1 MNKQEFLE
9 KWGYQSGIGYGHT
22 LFDCKNQLEK
32 DLDDLLKSSTVY
44 VINDAKGNIDGVS
57 FSEQKAIEY
66 VNEWNKSVEDLDDK
80 VRYDIVE
87 CVGW

>member
-1 MNKQEFLE
+1 MNKKEFLE
-9 KWGYQSGIGYGHT
+9 KWGYQSGIGYGRA

-66 VNEWNKSVEDLDDK
+66 ANEWNKSVEDLDDK

>member
-9 KWGYQSGIGYGHT
+9 KWGYQIGNGYGQA
-22 LFDCKNQLEK
+22 LFDCKQQLEK
-32 DLDDLLKSSTVY
+32 DIDELLKSSTVY

-57 FSEQKAIEY
+57 LSEQKAIEY

-80 VRYDIVE
+80 VRYDLVE